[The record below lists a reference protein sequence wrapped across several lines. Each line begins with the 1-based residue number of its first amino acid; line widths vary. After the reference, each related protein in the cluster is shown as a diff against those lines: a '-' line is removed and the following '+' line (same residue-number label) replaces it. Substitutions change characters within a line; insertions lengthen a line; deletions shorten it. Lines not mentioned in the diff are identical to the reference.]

1 MTKPTTKAMQDAYA
15 LGSFSAQRAELR
27 KLVSPI
33 IMTETSAQDLG
44 GLIDKSPICGEEAN
58 QMKLRPTW
66 SAFRDALDLD
76 TLAALCMGSIVWTD
90 VSEAIQLPTPYGV
103 EKLGSKTGY
112 AFGRPHL
119 LDKAMVDANNA
130 VLMGHATPDKP
141 VFLEGQF
148 GLQDMVD
155 MHDHCLGSF
164 RNDSDDLFDTMRR
177 LFGSSFEDKIKATF
191 DMVSIRSEPF
201 EKSNYAD
208 LDGRVKEA
216 CRYIVDHM
224 NDDDDEEIPE
234 DPSYA
239 AYAMPTDSQKGL
251 IDLALGSAG
260 LPDITSLITEL
271 NEASDK
277 IAKAVATAEA
287 NSAMV
292 LSSAAP
298 VVADGKYP
306 SGKIVLKVAADVF
319 GITGRERKN
328 FGFKIPTWDWD
339 APHPLVPAVDANYI
353 FRPKILMRAL
363 YAIISNQPAW
373 LHGHTGTGKTTLLE
387 QIAARTFYPFMRINF
402 DSEVSRSDLL
412 GRDVLVNEGGTTTS
426 KFVEGV
432 LPQML
437 KTPCIACYDE
447 ADFMRPDI
455 AYVMQRKFEGGGL
468 VLAEDGGRLVMP
480 HPAYRAFAT
489 GNTVGQGD
497 EFGMYQGARVQS
509 MAFLNRFKVW
519 VEVDYMSEHQRRE
532 LIKSEQPSIKPD
544 VLDQIC
550 KYITEHLEAFT
561 SSKVLQPISPR
572 TFLAFAQAF
581 VAFQSFMDDDKKAM
595 KDALEM
601 TILGSASMQDKAVLK
616 GISNRTFK

>member
-15 LGSFSAQRAELR
+15 LGSFSAQRTELR
-27 KLVSPI
+27 KLVSQ
-33 IMTETSAQDLG
+33 TLERACAGRDLA
-44 GLIDKSPICGEEAN
+44 GLIERSPICGEEAN
-58 QMKLRPTW
+58 QMKVRPTW
-66 SAFRDALDLD
+66 SAIRDALDLD
-76 TLAALCMGSIVWTD
+76 TLTALCMDNICFGD
-90 VSEAIQLPTPYGV
+90 VSNALEDPEGYGTPSPT
-103 EKLGSKTGY
+103 SKSGY
-112 AFGRPHL
+112 AFGRPKNL
-119 LDKAMVDANNA
+119 TDKMVDANNA

-141 VFLEGQF
+141 IFLEGQF

-155 MHDHCLGSF
+155 MHDHCVGSF
-164 RNDSDDLFDTMRR
+164 NDDSDDLFEVMGK
-177 LFGSSFEDKIKATF
+177 LFGSTFDTKIKATR
-191 DMVSIRSEPF
+191 DLLNIRTEVPKLGRF
-201 EKSNYAD
+201 CD
-208 LDGRVKEA
+208 LASHVHEA
-216 CRYIVDHM
+216 AMYLTKHK
-224 NDDDDEEIPE
+224 NDDTDVPE
-234 DPSYA
+234 AVAST

-271 NEASDK
+271 NDASDK

-387 QIAARTFYPFMRINF
+387 QIAARTCYPFMRINF

>member
-1 MTKPTTKAMQDAYA
+1 
-15 LGSFSAQRAELR
+15 
-27 KLVSPI
+27 
-33 IMTETSAQDLG
+33 
-44 GLIDKSPICGEEAN
+44 
-58 QMKLRPTW
+58 
-66 SAFRDALDLD
+66 
-76 TLAALCMGSIVWTD
+76 
-90 VSEAIQLPTPYGV
+90 
-103 EKLGSKTGY
+103 
-112 AFGRPHL
+112 
-119 LDKAMVDANNA
+119 
-130 VLMGHATPDKP
+130 
-141 VFLEGQF
+141 
-148 GLQDMVD
+148 
-155 MHDHCLGSF
+155 
-164 RNDSDDLFDTMRR
+164 
-177 LFGSSFEDKIKATF
+177 
-191 DMVSIRSEPF
+191 
-201 EKSNYAD
+201 
-208 LDGRVKEA
+208 
-216 CRYIVDHM
+216 
-224 NDDDDEEIPE
+224 
-234 DPSYA
+234 
-239 AYAMPTDSQKGL
+239 
-251 IDLALGSAG
+251 
-260 LPDITSLITEL
+260 
-271 NEASDK
+271 
-277 IAKAVATAEA
+277 
-287 NSAMV
+287 
-292 LSSAAP
+292 
-298 VVADGKYP
+298 
-306 SGKIVLKVAADVF
+306 
-319 GITGRERKN
+319 
-328 FGFKIPTWDWD
+328 
-339 APHPLVPAVDANYI
+339 
-353 FRPKILMRAL
+353 
-363 YAIISNQPAW
+363 
-373 LHGHTGTGKTTLLE
+373 
-387 QIAARTFYPFMRINF
+387 MRINF

>member
-1 MTKPTTKAMQDAYA
+1 MTNPTLKAMQNAYA
-15 LGSFSAQRAELR
+15 LGSFAAQRTELR

-33 IMTETSAQDLG
+33 IMTETSTQDLG
-44 GLIDKSPICGEEAN
+44 GLIDSSPICGEEAN
-58 QMKLRPTW
+58 QMKLRPSW

-76 TLAALCMGSIVWTD
+76 TLAALCMGSIEWTD
-90 VSEAIQLPTPYGV
+90 VSAAIYSPATDGV
-103 EKLGSKTGY
+103 EKSGSKTGY
-112 AFGRPHL
+112 AFGRPIK
-119 LDKAMVDANNA
+119 LDKTMVDANNR

-148 GLQDMVD
+148 GLQDIVD

-164 RNDSDDLFDTMRR
+164 SNDSDELFDTMRR
-177 LFGSSFEDKIKATF
+177 LFGSSFEDKIKATS
-191 DMVSIRSEPF
+191 DVIAIRSEPF
-201 EKSNYAD
+201 EKSNYGD

-224 NDDDDEEIPE
+224 NDDDDDEIPE
-234 DPSYA
+234 DPSHT

-251 IDLALGSAG
+251 IDLALNSAG

-298 VVADGKYP
+298 VESDGKYP

-319 GITGRERKN
+319 DITGRERKN

-387 QIAARTFYPFMRINF
+387 QIAARTCYPFMRINF

-412 GRDVLVNEGGTTTS
+412 GRDVLINEGGTTTS

-519 VEVDYMSEHQRRE
+519 VEVDYMSDNQRRE
-532 LIKSEQPSIKPD
+532 LIKSEQPTIKPD

>member
-1 MTKPTTKAMQDAYA
+1 MTKPTTEALQDAFA
-15 LGSFSAQRAELR
+15 LGSFAEQRTELR
-27 KLVSPI
+27 KLVSPV
-33 IMTETSAQDLG
+33 IMASYDSSVLKKAVHT
-44 GLIDKSPICGEEAN
+44 SPICGHEAN
-58 QMKLRPTW
+58 QMKIRPSW

-76 TLAALCMGSIVWTD
+76 TLAALCMGSIEWSRVIG
-90 VSEAIQLPTPYGV
+90 AIVRPDRYGTPNSS
-103 EKLGSKTGY
+103 SKTGY
-112 AFGRPHL
+112 AFGRPIE
-119 LDKAMVDANNA
+119 LDEAMVDANNA
-130 VLMGHATPDKP
+130 ILMGHSTPAKP

-164 RNDSDDLFDTMRR
+164 LNDSDAVFDTMRR
-177 LFGSSFEDKIKATF
+177 LFGPSFEDKIKATF
-191 DMVSIRSEPF
+191 DMVFIRTEPF
-201 EKSNYAD
+201 EKTKYAD
-208 LDGRVKEA
+208 LHGHVQEA
-216 CRYIVDHM
+216 CRYMVDHM
-224 NDDDDEEIPE
+224 NDDDDEVEE
-234 DPSYA
+234 DASHT
-239 AYAMPTDSQKGL
+239 AYAMPSDAQKGL
-251 IDLALGSAG
+251 IDLALNSAG
-260 LPDITSLITEL
+260 LPDITSMITEL

-287 NSAMV
+287 NSAMAV
-292 LSSAAP
+292 SAAAP

-306 SGKIVLKVAADVF
+306 SGKIALKVAADVF
-319 GITGRERKN
+319 NITGKERKN
-328 FGFKIPTWDWD
+328 FGFKIPTWEWD

-519 VEVDYMSEHQRRE
+519 IEVDYMTDKQRLD

-550 KYITEHLEAFT
+550 RYITEHLEAFT
-561 SSKVLQPISPR
+561 TSKVLQPISPR